1 MSETIDGADA
11 RDAGPVDA
19 TAGGDPAAA
28 PSRDTTAPRRRDQSV
43 LLRRLEKRFGERRA
57 LAGVDLALSG
67 PQLVGVVG
75 ADGAGKT
82 TLLRTIAGLLEFTAD
97 EARVLGVDLAG
108 DVRALKAQ
116 LGYVPQSFSLHR
128 DLSVMENLR
137 FTARLHRLTATEL
150 ERRARELLER
160 TGLAPFA
167 DRAAGAL
174 SGGMKQKLAIANALL
189 PEPALLVLD
198 EPTAGVDVVARGEI
212 WSMLQARRTD
222 TLILLSTSYL
232 DETAACDRLVYLD
245 AGRIVASGTPAELR
259 AAAGLELYRAWGD
272 DSRAIARAAHALPY
286 VADAHAAGRYARV
299 AVPAGRTPG
308 AARVLAE
315 LAALP
320 DVRLVEQR
328 AVDIESTLLALARKG
343 GARDPGP
350 ATARGSDGGSVANA
364 LRGATP
370 IASAATAGEHQSTS
384 ERDTDRE
391 RSERQERRGFTSR
404 RDAHA
409 PSLDEGREQSERGR
423 NQIIHASHLTKRF
436 GDFTAVDDLSFAV
449 APGSIFAFLGANG
462 SGKSTTIRMLIGL
475 LTPTAGTVEVAGI
488 DVIRTPRRVRDVIGY
503 MGQRVSLYA
512 GLTLR
517 ENLEFYAGLY
527 GLTGAALEQRWGALR
542 ERFGLAEAEH
552 ENASDLP
559 AGLRQR
565 AGLALSTLHRPRILF
580 LDEPTAGVDIQNRLR
595 FWDLIQ
601 EEAEAGVTVFVTTH
615 FLEEVEYCDWVCF
628 IDAGKL
634 IANAAPDTIRRRYSD
649 GYRISLAT
657 PPDARA
663 AALRGWHDAGVE
675 ATPNDGAIVVRT
687 PALTAAVFDLLDA
700 TTRKGADGR
709 VQVEQPEMAG
719 LFRDLMLQ
727 AHVSGRTAAESTSH
741 VDVQTPGADVPAPS
755 TASAMADA
763 ESSGHPAAHGSTEA
777 NAVTTHTSTAFKL
790 AARWRRLR
798 TLMRREARATLRDP
812 FTVAML
818 IAVPL
823 GALLAFGYTLAVN
836 VKDLALGVHD
846 ANGSAASRRFV
857 AELAA
862 NGTFAPRRFATRD
875 RLEHALVAG
884 RISAAVII
892 PPDFDRQLREQAAS
906 GRPAEV
912 QVLYDGGE
920 TVVAGNAEGFLQG
933 IAAATGTAL
942 VRDERIVPNGAGHRA
957 RAAGDTR
964 GGAAPGPGGTG
975 GVQVVTRVL
984 FNPTLNGTPFM
995 VAGTFGFVLTFL
1007 TTLIT
1012 AVSIVNERLTGT
1024 FEQLQ
1029 VTPATSGE
1037 IVLGKILPLGAV
1049 FALDVVLMVIL
1060 GGVLLGV
1067 WPAGSLV
1074 FFIVVACFYVLISL
1088 ALGLIFSATSATAA
1102 EAVQKTVLFSIPLNF
1117 LGGFIFPVRNM
1128 PFIFRQLA
1136 RILPATHFIE
1146 ISRAIYLRAAGPLAL
1161 APQLA
1166 LLAFFGVV
1174 LMAMAFR
1181 TVAKRA

>member
-1 MSETIDGADA
+1 MSDGIESRSNARASGANDA
-11 RDAGPVDA
+11 RAARASA
-19 TAGGDPAAA
+19 T
-28 PSRDTTAPRRRDQSV
+28 PSAPRTDQTV
-43 LLRRLEKRFGERRA
+43 LLRRLEKRFGSRVA
-57 LAGVDLALSG
+57 LAGIDLALAG
-67 PQLVGVVG
+67 PQIVGVVG

-82 TLLRTIAGLLEFTAD
+82 TLLRTLAGLLEFTAE

-108 DVRALKAQ
+108 DVRAVKAQ
-116 LGYVPQSFSLHR
+116 LGYVPQAFSLHR

-137 FTARLHRLTATEL
+137 FTARLHRLSEADL
-150 ERRARELLER
+150 ERRARELLDR
-160 TGLAPFA
+160 TGLAPYA
-167 DRAAGAL
+167 NRAAGAL

-212 WSMLQARRTD
+212 WSMLQARRVD

-232 DETAACDRLVYLD
+232 DETAGCDRLVYLD
-245 AGRIVASGTPAELR
+245 RGRVVASGTPAELR
-259 AAAGLELYRAWGD
+259 AAAGVELYRAWAD
-272 DSRAIARAAHALPY
+272 DARALARDARALPY
-286 VADAHAAGRYARV
+286 VAAAHAAGRYTRV
-299 AVPAGRTPG
+299 EVPVGRTPG
-308 AARVLAE
+308 ASYVLRDV
-315 LAALP
+315 AALP
-320 DVRLVEQR
+320 AVRLVEQLP
-328 AVDIESTLLALARKG
+328 VDIESTLLALARKG
-343 GARDPGP
+343 SARD
-350 ATARGSDGGSVANA
+350 D
-364 LRGATP
+364 
-370 IASAATAGEHQSTS
+370 AATAAATNERNAATRDGLELDSRPGAEAEHSAS
-384 ERDTDRE
+384 DPNRE
-391 RSERQERRGFTSR
+391 RPQMPSR
-404 RDAHA
+404 RDAHREHG
-409 PSLDEGREQSERGR
+409 EGGR
-423 NQIIHASHLTKRF
+423 HAIIRASHLTKRF
-436 GDFTAVDDLSFAV
+436 GDFTAVDDLGFAV

-488 DVIRTPRRVRDVIGY
+488 DVIRSPRRVRDLIGY

-527 GLTGAALEQRWGALR
+527 GLTGTALEQRWGALR

-552 ENASDLP
+552 ENASELP
-559 AGLRQR
+559 AGVRQR
-565 AGLALSTLHRPRILF
+565 AGLALSTLHRPRVLF
-580 LDEPTAGVDIQNRLR
+580 LDEPTAGVDVENRLR

-634 IANAAPDTIRRRYSD
+634 IANAAPDTIRRRYSA
-649 GYRISLAT
+649 GYRITLALA
-657 PPDARA
+657 PDRGA
-663 AALRGWHDAGVE
+663 AALRAWREAGVA
-675 ATPNDGAIVVRT
+675 ATATDDGVTVQT
-687 PALTAAVFDLLDA
+687 PALTPVVFDLLE
-700 TTRKGADGR
+700 TTAAKGADGG
-709 VQVEQPEMAG
+709 VHIEQPEMG
-719 LFRDLMLQ
+719 RLFRDLMLQ
-727 AHVSGRTAAESTSH
+727 PPADTAAPPMNTEA
-741 VDVQTPGADVPAPS
+741 TPV
-755 TASAMADA
+755 DA
-763 ESSGHPAAHGSTEA
+763 EATPVEAEAAPIDAEAAPAMVAA
-777 NAVTTHTSTAFKL
+777 ARTSATFKV

-798 TLMRREARATLRDP
+798 TLMRREARATLRDA

-846 ANGSAASRRFV
+846 ASGTAASRRFV

-875 RLEHALVAG
+875 RLERALVAG

-892 PPDFDRQLREQAAS
+892 PPDFDRQLRDQAAG

-942 VRDERIVPNGAGHRA
+942 VRDERIAPG
-957 RAAGDTR
+957 AAGRGADISVDAR
-964 GGAAPGPGGTG
+964 GGAPRGGASG
-975 GVQVVTRVL
+975 GGGSGGAGAVQVVTRVL
-984 FNPTLNGTPFM
+984 FNPTLDGTPFM

-1012 AVSIVNERLTGT
+1012 AVSIVNEKLSGT

-1049 FALDVVLMVIL
+1049 FALDVVLMVLL
-1060 GGVLLGV
+1060 GGILLGV
-1067 WPAGSLV
+1067 WPAGSVV
-1074 FFIVVACFYVLISL
+1074 FFVVVACFYVLISL

-1128 PFIFRQLA
+1128 PFVFRELA
-1136 RILPATHFIE
+1136 RLLPATHFIA
-1146 ISRAIYLRAAGPLAL
+1146 ISRAIYLRAAGPMAL
-1161 APQLA
+1161 LPQLA
-1166 LLAFFGVV
+1166 LLALFGVV
-1174 LMAMAFR
+1174 LMAAAFR

>member
-1 MSETIDGADA
+1 VSDTVGDHERHEPRGVPTARDTTTTGRDSAAA
-11 RDAGPVDA
+11 RDASA
-19 TAGGDPAAA
+19 PA
-28 PSRDTTAPRRRDQSV
+28 RHEQSI
-43 LLRRLEKRFGERRA
+43 LLRRLEKRFGTRRA
-57 LAGVDLALSG
+57 LAGIDLALSG
-67 PQLVGVVG
+67 PQLVGIVG

-82 TLLRTIAGLLEFTAD
+82 TLLRTIAGLLEFTAE

-108 DVRALKAQ
+108 DVRELKAQ

-128 DLSVMENLR
+128 DLSVIENLR
-137 FTARLHRLTATEL
+137 FTARLHRLPAADL

-167 DRAAGAL
+167 HRAAGAL

-212 WSMLQARRTD
+212 WTMLQARRAD

-245 AGRIVASGTPAELR
+245 AGRVVASGTPAELR
-259 AAAGLELYRAWGD
+259 ATAALELYRAWGD
-272 DSRAIARAAHALPY
+272 DARAIAVAARALPY

-299 AVPAGRTPG
+299 AVPLGRTPG
-308 AARVLAE
+308 AARVLVD

-320 DVRLVEQR
+320 HVRVVEQR
-328 AVDIESTLLALARKG
+328 AVDIESTLLALAHK
-343 GARDPGP
+343 GARD
-350 ATARGSDGGSVANA
+350 GGDAE
-364 LRGATP
+364 
-370 IASAATAGEHQSTS
+370 GELGERRERPELTS
-384 ERDTDRE
+384 GRDAHRE
-391 RSERQERRGFTSR
+391 RS
-404 RDAHA
+404 A
-409 PSLDEGREQSERGR
+409 RGR
-423 NQIIHASHLTKRF
+423 RAMPERSDLDPGRDVAIRAAHLTKRF
-436 GDFTAVDDLSFAV
+436 GDFTAVDDLSFTV

-475 LTPTAGTVEVAGI
+475 LTPTAGSVEVAGI
-488 DVIRTPRRVRDVIGY
+488 DVVRTPRHVRDMIGY

-527 GLTGAALEQRWGALR
+527 GLAGAVLEQRWGALR

-601 EEAEAGVTVFVTTH
+601 EEAESGVTVFVTTH

-634 IANAAPDTIRRRYSD
+634 IANATPDAIRRRYSE
-649 GYRISLAT
+649 GYRMIVRT
-657 PPDARA
+657 PADARD
-663 AALRGWHDAGVE
+663 AALAAWRDAGLDP
-675 ATPNDGAIVVRT
+675 TPSDGDGSIVVRT
-687 PALTAAVFDLLDA
+687 PVLTPRVFDLLA
-700 TTRKGADGR
+700 STGRKGADGR
-709 VQVEQPEMAG
+709 LQIEQPEMAG
-719 LFRDLMLQ
+719 LFRGLMLE
-727 AHVSGRTAAESTSH
+727 AHGGGAPRDDAAAHRDAAAVATDGDRDADAPDVAPDVAAYTS
-741 VDVQTPGADVPAPS
+741 DSAPS
-755 TASAMADA
+755 GLRSDAAPSDGAAAPIADGVDTRASTP
-763 ESSGHPAAHGSTEA
+763 SGL
-777 NAVTTHTSTAFKL
+777 AV
-790 AARWRRLR
+790 RWRRLR

-812 FTVAML
+812 FTVTML

-846 ANGSAASRRFV
+846 ASGTAASRRLV

-875 RLEHALVAG
+875 RVERALVAG

-892 PPDFDRQLREQAAS
+892 PPDFDRELREQAAG
-906 GRPAEV
+906 GRPAEI

-942 VRDERIVPNGAGHRA
+942 VRDQRIAPGGGERTNG
-957 RAAGDTR
+957 
-964 GGAAPGPGGTG
+964 GGAPPRAGTATS
-975 GVQVVTRVL
+975 GVKVVTRVL
-984 FNPTLNGTPFM
+984 FNPTLDGTPFM

-1012 AVSIVNERLTGT
+1012 AVSIVNEKLTGT

-1049 FALDVVLMVIL
+1049 FALDVVLMVTL

-1067 WPAGSLV
+1067 WPKGSLV
-1074 FFIVVACFYVLISL
+1074 FFIVVACFYLLISL

-1128 PFIFRQLA
+1128 PFVFRQLA
-1136 RILPATHFIE
+1136 QVLPATHFIE

-1161 APQLA
+1161 LPRLA
-1166 LLAFFGVV
+1166 LLGLFGVI

-1181 TVAKRA
+1181 TVARRA